1 MERVDR
7 IMRGREMLNSFGRG
21 NRKASKVTAVQVE
34 VMRQKYEQGMTQR
47 ELALE
52 YRLSIGQVGRI
63 VRGESWQDTGAA
75 RGYVEREAWRAVE
88 RGEMGEGRLRGVPA
102 EGEMIEESLR
112 RVIERVEWEKG
123 VEEEKGVGLV
133 GAVPEGIVE
142 RMRALLGK
150 EERELGPVGVE
161 ELPVGNG

>member
-1 MERVDR
+1 
-7 IMRGREMLNSFGRG
+7 
-21 NRKASKVTAVQVE
+21 
-34 VMRQKYEQGMTQR
+34 MRQKYEQGMTQR

-88 RGEMGEGRLRGVPA
+88 RGEMGERRLRGVPA
-102 EGEMIEESLR
+102 ESGMIEESLR
-112 RVIERVEWEKG
+112 RVMERVELETGMEDEK
-123 VEEEKGVGLV
+123 EVGLV

-150 EERELGPVGVE
+150 EEKELGPVGVE

>member
-1 MERVDR
+1 
-7 IMRGREMLNSFGRG
+7 MLNSFGRG

-34 VMRQKYEQGMTQR
+34 GMRRKYEQGMTQR

-63 VRGESWQDTGAA
+63 VRGESWQDTGSA

-88 RGEMGEGRLRGVPA
+88 RGEMGEGRLRGIPA
-102 EGEMIEESLR
+102 EQEMVEESLR
-112 RVIERVEWEKG
+112 RVMERVEWEG
-123 VEEEKGVGLV
+123 EETKEVSLV

-142 RMRALLGK
+142 KMRALLGK
-150 EERELGPVGVE
+150 EEKELGPVGVE

>member
-1 MERVDR
+1 
-7 IMRGREMLNSFGRG
+7 MLNSFGRG

-34 VMRQKYEQGMTQR
+34 GMRRKYEQGMTQR

-88 RGEMGEGRLRGVPA
+88 RGEMGEGRLRGIPA
-102 EGEMIEESLR
+102 EQEMVEESLR
-112 RVIERVEWEKG
+112 RVMERVEWEG
-123 VEEEKGVGLV
+123 EETIEVSLV

-142 RMRALLGK
+142 KMRALLGK
-150 EERELGPVGVE
+150 EEKELGPVGVE

>member
-1 MERVDR
+1 MER
-7 IMRGREMLNSFGRG
+7 IMRGNAMLNSFGRG

-34 VMRQKYEQGMTQR
+34 GMRRKYEQGMTQR

-75 RGYVEREAWRAVE
+75 RGYVEREAWKAVE
-88 RGEMGEGRLRGVPA
+88 RGEMGEGRLRGIPA
-102 EGEMIEESLR
+102 EQEMVEESLR
-112 RVIERVEWEKG
+112 RVMERVEWEG
-123 VEEEKGVGLV
+123 EEEEKEVGLV
-133 GAVPEGIVE
+133 GTVPEGIVE
-142 RMRALLGK
+142 RMRTLLGK
-150 EERELGPVGVE
+150 EEKELGPVGVE